1 MFLKRILLVCLFLA
15 MSLPVLAQ
23 NEIVA
28 TEGYSTQIGFMV
40 FMLDDMKDR
49 ITNEV
54 KELSQE
60 QTDFL
65 FDDKANS
72 IGAIMMHLIATEAYY
87 QTETL
92 EGRSWTEEEKK
103 LYDTAGGLGA
113 ESRDRFKGRPIQYY
127 LDLWDEVRKKSHTGL
142 KEKDDEWFADQI
154 DEGINNHF
162 VWYHVLE
169 HAASHM
175 GQISLVKARLPE

>member
-1 MFLKRILLVCLFLA
+1 MFLNRILLVFLLLA
-15 MSLPVLAQ
+15 ISLPVQAQ
-23 NEIVA
+23 NEVVPV
-28 TEGYSTQIGFMV
+28 EGYSTQIGIMV

-49 ITNEV
+49 ITDQV

-60 QTDFL
+60 QIDYV

-87 QTETL
+87 QSETL
-92 EGRSWTEEEKK
+92 EGRPWTEEEKK
-103 LYDTAGGLGA
+103 LYSTAGGLGA
-113 ESRDRFKGRPIQYY
+113 ESREEFKGKPVQYY
-127 LDLWDEVRKKSHTGL
+127 LDLWDEVRKKSLNGL
-142 KEKDDEWFADQI
+142 KEKDDIWFAEQI
-154 DEGINNHF
+154 DEGINNHY

-175 GQISLVKARLPE
+175 GQIALVKARIPQ

>member
-1 MFLKRILLVCLFLA
+1 MFLNRILLVFLLLA
-15 MSLPVLAQ
+15 ISLPGQAQ
-23 NEIVA
+23 NEVVPV
-28 TEGYSTQIGFMV
+28 EGYSTQIGVMV

-49 ITNEV
+49 ITDQV

-60 QTDFL
+60 QIDYL

-87 QTETL
+87 QSETL
-92 EGRSWTEEEKK
+92 EGRPWTEEEKE
-103 LYDTAGGLGA
+103 LYSTAGGLGA
-113 ESRDRFKGRPIQYY
+113 ESRAEFKGKPVQYY
-127 LDLWDEVRKKSHTGL
+127 LELWDEVRKKSLNGL
-142 KEKDDEWFADQI
+142 KEKDDEWFSEQI
-154 DEGINNHF
+154 DEGINNHY

-175 GQISLVKARLPE
+175 GQIALVKARIPQ

>member
-1 MFLKRILLVCLFLA
+1 MFLKRILLVCLLLA
-15 MSLPVLAQ
+15 ISLPTQAQ
-23 NEIVA
+23 NEIIPV
-28 TEGYSTQIGFMV
+28 EGYSTQIGIMV

-49 ITNEV
+49 ISNDV

-72 IGAIMMHLIATEAYY
+72 IGAIIMHLIATEAYY

-92 EGRSWTEEEKK
+92 EGRPWTEEEKK
-103 LYDTAGGLGA
+103 LYATAGGLGA
-113 ESRDRFKGRPIQYY
+113 ESRDGLKGKPIQYY
-127 LDLWDEVRKKSHTGL
+127 LDLWDEVRKKSHKGL
-142 KEKDDEWFADQI
+142 KEKDDEWFAQQI
-154 DEGINNHF
+154 DEGINNHY

-175 GQISLVKARLPE
+175 GQISLIKARLPQ

>member
-1 MFLKRILLVCLFLA
+1 MFLKRVLLICLLLA
-15 MSLPVLAQ
+15 ISLPARAQ
-23 NEIVA
+23 NEIVPI
-28 TEGYSTQIGFMV
+28 EGYSTQIGIMV

-49 ITNEV
+49 ITNDV

-72 IGAIMMHLIATEAYY
+72 IGAIIMHLIATEAYY

-92 EGRSWTEEEKK
+92 EGRPWTEEEKK
-103 LYDTAGGLGA
+103 RYSTAGGLGA
-113 ESRDRFKGRPIQYY
+113 ESREGFKGKPIQYY
-127 LDLWDEVRKKSHTGL
+127 LDLWDEVRKKSHKGL
-142 KEKDDEWFADQI
+142 KEKDDQWFADQI
-154 DEGINNHF
+154 DEGINNHY

-175 GQISLVKARLPE
+175 GQISLIKARLPE